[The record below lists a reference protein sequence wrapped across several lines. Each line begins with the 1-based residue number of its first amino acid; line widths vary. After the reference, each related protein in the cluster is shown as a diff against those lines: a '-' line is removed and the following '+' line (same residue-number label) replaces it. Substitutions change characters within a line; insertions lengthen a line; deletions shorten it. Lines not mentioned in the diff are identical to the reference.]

1 MESSSKTQRRFRFRD
16 HSQPESQNSVPSSEP
31 SSDVS
36 ALSLHDSDEPEIE
49 SMTGRGI
56 KHLCDELLEL
66 KEAASEDL
74 QKNIFANYSFF
85 LRILEEVTGV
95 ENELV
100 QLENHFVSH
109 KRLVRDLIDRI
120 YPNILSLSSNIE
132 DHIDNETSLIRSEFE
147 AHINDVSDK
156 LDLLM
161 SENKVDEALE
171 LLESADAHYQGI
183 QFEDYSDS
191 DINLYNSVIS
201 EKMSMLKQRLIQIA
215 ENDRTVGPELQK
227 ALSGLCR
234 LGETQLA
241 IELLLKYYHSRI
253 MDGTKDLQWSKS
265 SSNEAYIR
273 ELARFV
279 FSMIS
284 QAAKSFVMLC
294 GESSPYASELMM
306 WSCEET
312 KSYVAW
318 FDEYVKKI
326 SATNGSLSYAI
337 KAVKFAVLY
346 CSLLEDQSLVLQPYL
361 VMLLCPCIEEVLNT
375 HVNHFKKVVGIFSVS
390 DSWGLEKYLVSG
402 VLEGGSLNLDV
413 EEQPE
418 YCVLTTSGRKFLTLL
433 QAIVEDIS
441 PLVALQMGSSIIGAL
456 SNLITEY
463 VTILERALTYEKRG
477 GDHQV
482 SPRIK
487 LAVSVAQQVSILANM
502 LTLTKLLFVMVK
514 GIYSSND
521 GGKDSNEME
530 ENLDVDQHQELEEFM
545 LFLEESS
552 HKLRTVF
559 CQQLIARVSATYH
572 SHEIF
577 SAIQNVDHFD
587 DNRIQYTMPSGIFQV
602 LFLELRKI
610 ERLDEENMFE
620 VNWLIGLLREL
631 MESMF
636 IWISNNKDIYATQET
651 NQFVMD
657 VQFLVE
663 IGMHGGYFSNDPL
676 LLLTLMKS
684 TFNSAGLDPFK
695 DADNDGWAID
705 AATKTIQK
713 LLEIEKTTTMQP
725 KESVVNNEEEGEL
738 HESQSNQS
746 AYLSEEGDLSS
757 SENNNNNNIDALD
770 FDEEDELEVA
780 IDTNTLTEHSV
791 STMQSAPTIAIDE
804 KGQNSDEIKSK

>member
-1 MESSSKTQRRFRFRD
+1 
-16 HSQPESQNSVPSSEP
+16 
-31 SSDVS
+31 
-36 ALSLHDSDEPEIE
+36 
-49 SMTGRGI
+49 
-56 KHLCDELLEL
+56 
-66 KEAASEDL
+66 
-74 QKNIFANYSFF
+74 
-85 LRILEEVTGV
+85 
-95 ENELV
+95 
-100 QLENHFVSH
+100 
-109 KRLVRDLIDRI
+109 
-120 YPNILSLSSNIE
+120 
-132 DHIDNETSLIRSEFE
+132 
-147 AHINDVSDK
+147 
-156 LDLLM
+156 M

-215 ENDRTVGPELQK
+215 KNDRMAGPELQK
-227 ALSGLCR
+227 VLSGLCR

-279 FSMIS
+279 FSIIS

-312 KSYVAW
+312 KSFVAW

-402 VLEGGSLNLDV
+402 VFGGGSLNLDV

-441 PLVALQMGSSIIGAL
+441 PLVALQMGNSIIGAL

-463 VTILERALTYEKRG
+463 VTILERALTYDTRG

-487 LAVSVAQQVSILANM
+487 LAESVAQQVSILANM
-502 LTLTKLLFVMVK
+502 STLTKLLFVMVK

-530 ENLDVDQHQELEEFM
+530 ENLDFDQRQELEEFM

-559 CQQLIARVSATYH
+559 CQQLIAQVSATYH

-577 SAIQNVDHFD
+577 SAIQNVDQFD

-713 LLEIEKTTTMQP
+713 LLEIEKTTMQP
-725 KESVVNNEEEGEL
+725 KESVVNNEEGEL

-770 FDEEDELEVA
+770 EEDEVEKDDLEVA
-780 IDTNTLTEHSV
+780 IDTNTLREHSV

-804 KGQNSDEIKSK
+804 KGQNSEEIKSK